1 MTEITQLIVAIC
13 AGLTLFGSV
22 GWYIVSS
29 AIGLKSKMTAN
40 SVAIESLRKEIGDIH
55 SLCHSR
61 ELWMKTIGDTTIRTD
76 KNVVKIAAKLD
87 INIEA

>member
-22 GWYIVSS
+22 GWWIVSS
-29 AIGLKSKMTAN
+29 AIGLKTKMIAN
-40 SVAIESLRKEIGDIH
+40 AVAIESLRSDIKGIH

-61 ELWMKTIGDTTIRTD
+61 ELWMKEIAETMIRTD

-87 INIEA
+87 INIES